1 MLKKDLTHQI
11 TNAIDHCLLEK
22 TKKNDWIN
30 ENELGE
36 KIMTEFV
43 TPRQKTYSYFTDD
56 DSEVKIA
63 KRTKK
68 CIIKKHLSLI
78 FIKIAY

>member
-22 TKKNDWIN
+22 TKKMIGLTRD
-30 ENELGE
+30 ELGE

-43 TPRQKTYSYFTDD
+43 APRQKTYSYFIDD

-68 CIIKKHLSLI
+68 CIIKKHLRLI